1 MNWWISHQAD
11 SRAVALADR
20 HYSRKKP
27 GSRQFMP
34 PGRMLV
40 LLSTD
45 GLALWGTSWPYA
57 RYVNRPYPGAFLCSI
72 FRNEGDVLSSVLA
85 LEAIAATRYHFG
97 QIPADGF
104 ITFVDADAIASP
116 NPGYCFKCAGFRH
129 VGYTANGLH
138 ILRLAP
144 RDMPAPA
151 PPLGLLPLVFHN
163 QKHTEGVNH
172 ECRNRTMRE
181 VFENTA
187 GPDAACHA

>member
-1 MNWWISHQAD
+1 MNWQVSSQAD
-11 SRAVALADR
+11 PRAVALADQ

-72 FRNEGDVLSSVLA
+72 FRNEGPVRSSTLVG
-85 LEAIAATRYHFG
+85 EAVAATRYYFG
-97 QIPADGF
+97 KVPTDGM
-104 ITFVDADAIASP
+104 ITFVDAEAVTSP
-116 NPGYCFKCAGFRH
+116 NPGYCFKCVGFRR
-129 VGYTANGLH
+129 VGYTKSGLH

-151 PPLGLLPLVFHN
+151 PPVGMLALEFVG
-163 QKHTEGVNH
+163 EG
-172 ECRNRTMRE
+172 C
-181 VFENTA
+181 A
-187 GPDAACHA
+187 